1 MNKIHGMI
9 SIVVIVILLSA
20 LAIPVMQSAGG
31 NEKTLDV
38 LIIDGQS
45 NAEYGDT
52 SVCDPE
58 VLNAEYTEK
67 PNRNILYYGTNTAPA
82 NQWDWSTYYFKSWAA
97 YHLHNAYDY
106 ATEKWIIGGYEPILG
121 NTISKKTDNDVL
133 VINMAIGARTI
144 AQLLPDG
151 ADGDYSWGVLDHALN
166 QAKRTYDSFNMVG
179 VVWIQGESDKD
190 TPVAEYEE
198 SFEELMDAFEK
209 YDAEKFYIVHT
220 RDSYGGNANV
230 AQEYLANEYSN
241 VEISTYITETFTQEN
256 GMLDS
261 NPIHYSQK
269 GRDAISFAIMDKIDI
284 DGSIVDTP
292 TDKGLIAVIGIILLV
307 LFIIPVLI
315 AIRMIKGRM

>member
-1 MNKIHGMI
+1 MNKIQGII
-9 SIVVIVILLSA
+9 SIIVIVILLST
-20 LAIPVMQSAGG
+20 LATPVMQSAGG

-58 VLNAEYTEK
+58 VLNEEYTEK
-67 PNRNILYYGTNTAPA
+67 PSRNILYYGTSTAPA
-82 NQWDWSTYYFKSWAA
+82 NQWDWSMYYFKSWAA

-121 NTISKKTDNDVL
+121 NTISKKTGNDVL

-190 TPVAEYEE
+190 TPVADYEE
-198 SFEELMDAFEK
+198 SFEELMDAFDE
-209 YDAEKFYIVHT
+209 YGLDDFYIVKT
-220 RDSYGGNANV
+220 RDSYGGNSNI
-230 AQEYLANEYSN
+230 AQENIVATHDN
-241 VEISTYITETFTQEN
+241 VQIATDITETFTQEN
-256 GMLDS
+256 GMLDA

-292 TDKGLIAVIGIILLV
+292 TDKALIIVIGMVLLV

-315 AIRMIKGRM
+315 AIRVIKGRM